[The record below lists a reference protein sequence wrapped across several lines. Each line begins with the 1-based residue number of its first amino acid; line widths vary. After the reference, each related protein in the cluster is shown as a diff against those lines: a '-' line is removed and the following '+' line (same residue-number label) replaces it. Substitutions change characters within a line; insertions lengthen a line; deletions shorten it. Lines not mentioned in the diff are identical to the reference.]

1 MTKHPSGDNF
11 HKAAMA
17 GDVKLFVSER
27 IHEAAEALS
36 QDIAAYQ
43 SDCSELAGRA
53 DHSIPDVTSIS
64 DLACAEL
71 EAEATIQAATI
82 SARDAAAEKADH
94 ELRAFQYEHGLTRS
108 PAVRDRLLAVMLL
121 VLFLFIE
128 GAINTVFFYG
138 AGFAPGIATA
148 AALGFAIAGVTTLLS
163 AGLGGGFFGRYWN
176 YGLRAPFETPDMR
189 KARRVGR
196 FGSFLTGM
204 AILLVLCV
212 AALVRSS
219 GQPES
224 LSVSLDVLGAALSNM
239 HSIMLMLSGTA
250 FAILSWRTALSA
262 FEDPYPGLSRAST
275 TSTQAA
281 ADRKAAS
288 DTALDALKAIHADA
302 MDQLTRAANAIADIL
317 HEPDEDFEG
326 LSDDYHRLH
335 GLIDEREAVIR
346 TQAASFLQAKH
357 VIAKSRSDFS
367 PESISLDALR
377 ARIVLPVRPVF
388 DDLSAF
394 RVEHKAAVNA
404 LTASYTQALHRLGL
418 HDQKASAS
426 ASSSQA

>member
-1 MTKHPSGDNF
+1 MTKHPSGDSF

-27 IHEAAEALS
+27 IHEAVEALS

-53 DHSIPDVTSIS
+53 DHSIADAGSIS

-82 SARDAAAEKADH
+82 SAQNVAAEKTDS
-94 ELRAFQYEHGLTRS
+94 ELRAFQYEHGITRA
-108 PAVRDRLLAVMLL
+108 PIEADRTLAFMLL
-121 VLFLFIE
+121 LLFLFIE

-138 AGFAPGIATA
+138 AGFAPGIAPA
-148 AALGFAIAGVTTLLS
+148 AALGFTIAGVTTLLS

-176 YGLRAPFETPDMR
+176 YGVRAPSETPDMR

-196 FGSFLTGM
+196 FGSLLTGM
-204 AILLVLCV
+204 ALVLVLCV
-212 AALVRSS
+212 AALVRST

-224 LSVSLDVLGAALSNM
+224 LSVSWDVLRAALSNM

-262 FEDPYPGLSRAST
+262 FEDPYPSFSRAST
-275 TSTQAA
+275 ASSQGA

-288 DTALDALKAIHADA
+288 DAALDALKAIHADA
-302 MDQLTRAANAIADIL
+302 MDQLTQAANAVADIR
-317 HEPDEDFEG
+317 HEPDKDFEA

-346 TQAASFLQAKH
+346 TQAAAFLQAQH
-357 VIAKSRSDFS
+357 VIAKSSSDLS
-367 PESISLDALR
+367 PETISLDVLR
-377 ARIVLPVRPVF
+377 SRIELPERPVF
-388 DDLSAF
+388 DDLGQF
-394 RVEHKAAVNA
+394 RTEHKAAVNA

-418 HDQKASAS
+418 HDQKPSTS